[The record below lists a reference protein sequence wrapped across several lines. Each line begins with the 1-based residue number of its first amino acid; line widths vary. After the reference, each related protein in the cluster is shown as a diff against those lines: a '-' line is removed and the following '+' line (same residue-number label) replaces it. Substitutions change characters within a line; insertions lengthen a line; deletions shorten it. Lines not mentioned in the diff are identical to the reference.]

1 VPVGSPDPM
10 NKMTERDTAVSID
23 QKEAFEKYR
32 EQIILIFRRYNLIHV
47 IEEGHY
53 VNKFSNHIGH
63 LRPKYNQDGQID
75 FQEQDL
81 YNIVHETRFAIA
93 NTILLSEIGLAPFEA
108 AHYQGNIIPQFSS
121 TIVDTRFFYFVD
133 DVFMRLYN
141 FWNRVAN
148 FLNIF
153 FQIEKDPKKSYF
165 TREFLQKLS
174 LKIGTDSNFQ
184 SIKLFQESEYKD
196 IINKKRR
203 KVVHR
208 ESSST
213 TYFINF
219 LNSLKNLREQNRLL
233 YELTELQKERDE
245 YPHYFVTSYQRMLQG
260 LDEMLALIK
269 DNIK

>member
-1 VPVGSPDPM
+1 MS
-10 NKMTERDTAVSID
+10 TQ
-23 QKEAFEKYR
+23 QKEVFEKYR

-47 IEEGHY
+47 TEEGDY
-53 VNKFSNHIGH
+53 PNKFSNHIGH
-63 LRPKYNQDGQID
+63 LRPKYNLNGQID

-93 NTILLSEIGLAPFEA
+93 NTILLYEIGLAPFEA
-108 AHYQGNIIPQFSS
+108 IPYQGIIIPRFSS

-133 DVFMRLYN
+133 DAFMRLYN

-153 FQIEKDPKKSYF
+153 FQIEKNPEKSYF
-165 TREFLQKLS
+165 KREFLQKLS
-174 LKIGTDSNFQ
+174 LKVGTDPNFQ
-184 SIKLFQESEYKD
+184 SINIFRESEYQD
-196 IINKKRR
+196 IINRKRR

-219 LNSLKNLREQNRLL
+219 LDSLKNLKEQDKLL
-233 YELTELQKERDE
+233 YELTELQKERDG
-245 YPHYFVTSYQRMLQG
+245 YPIYFVASYQRMLKG
-260 LDEMLALIK
+260 LDEMLVLIK
-269 DNIK
+269 NNIK